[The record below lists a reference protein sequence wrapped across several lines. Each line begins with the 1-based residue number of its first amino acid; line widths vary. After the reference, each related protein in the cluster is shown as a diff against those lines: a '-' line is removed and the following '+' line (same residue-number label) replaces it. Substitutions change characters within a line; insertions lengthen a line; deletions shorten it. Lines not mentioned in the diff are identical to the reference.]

1 MRLTKKVQIC
11 IGREY
16 GSGGHAVAEKLG
28 KDLNINVYDKNLI
41 SMIAK
46 KHELD
51 ENALHDSDER
61 LANPF
66 FEPYSPYG
74 VETGTISERLYMLQA
89 EIIRE
94 EAAKGSSVFV
104 GRCANDIL
112 RNEPNLVSLFIY
124 APKPYRIERIMRIED
139 IHDSSAAEKII
150 RRADKTRRA
159 YYQFYTDK
167 RWGTSEGM
175 DLLLNSASL
184 GVDGCVKAIEH
195 YLVLRG
201 MAEE

>member
-112 RNEPNLVSLFIY
+112 RKYDDVLSFFIF
-124 APKPYRIERIMRIED
+124 APKEARIDYIMRADD
-139 IHDSSAAEKII
+139 IADASAA
-150 RRADKTRRA
+150 DK
-159 YYQFYTDK
+159 
-167 RWGTSEGM
+167 S
-175 DLLLNSASL
+175 
-184 GVDGCVKAIEH
+184 
-195 YLVLRG
+195 
-201 MAEE
+201 